1 MKNFKVRP
9 AIEQAIVKEL
19 APAGT
24 RPETPSEAAP
34 APRPVLSA
42 SVSSHAGDR
51 PVTPGLDT
59 KAEVPEPLYVN
70 THRELD
76 DIFKEM
82 AWVFEGR
89 ETEQNWLKREE
100 SMIKLRRLNV
110 GNASSDFPDTFVA
123 GLRSILDGI
132 IKCVISLRTSLC
144 KEGCSLVQE
153 IATTFGPGIDP
164 MVELLMQSFVKLSA
178 GTKKISS
185 QLANTT
191 VDTILSRVTYTPRLM
206 SHVWNACQDK
216 NVAPRTYATGW
227 LKTLIKKEAQ
237 HKAHVE
243 HTGGVEL
250 IEKCLKKGLADANP
264 AVREKT
270 RSAYWAF
277 YAVWPQKAD
286 A

>member
-1 MKNFKVRP
+1 MRP

-19 APAGT
+19 APRGA
-24 RPETPSEAAP
+24 RPETPAEAAAP

-42 SVSSHAGDR
+42 STSSVGVDR

-59 KAEVPEPLYVN
+59 KAEVLDPLYVN
-70 THRELD
+70 TNRELD

-82 AWVFEGR
+82 AWFFEGK

-100 SMIKLRRLNV
+100 SIMRLRRLNV
-110 GNASSDFPDTFVA
+110 GNASSDFPDTFLA
-123 GLRSILDGI
+123 GLRSMLDGI
-132 IKCVISLRTSLC
+132 IKCIISLRTSVC

-153 IATTFGPGIDP
+153 IAIKFGPAIDP
-164 MVELLMQSFVKLSA
+164 MVELLMQTFIKLAA

-185 QLANTT
+185 QLANAC
-191 VDTILSRVTYTPRLM
+191 VDTILSKVTYTPRLM
-206 SHVWNACQDK
+206 QHISMAATDK

-227 LKTLIKKEAQ
+227 LKTILKKEAQ

-250 IEKCLKKGLADANP
+250 IEKCLKKGLGDANP
-264 AVREKT
+264 AVREKM
-270 RSAYWAF
+270 RGAFWAF
-277 YAVWPQKAD
+277 WAVWPQRAD